1 MNNFKCLSILLVF
14 YFLMSGCTA
23 LEKADKVIISG
34 QAEKMIFNIEYT
46 ETEREIIQQAI
57 AEYNAFHDKWK
68 DFIESP
74 VQLSALGNA
83 KLMTDYE
90 DIKNIY
96 FAIEHIITLNF
107 HRYNEETQ
115 TQLLKYQGMANDVD
129 RTMGRI
135 KTVSDV
141 ATYGAMVAQ
150 IATKML

>member
-1 MNNFKCLSILLVF
+1 MNNFKYLSIWLIFSLLMF
-14 YFLMSGCTA
+14 GCTA
-23 LEKADKVIISG
+23 LDKADKVIISG
-34 QAEKMIFNIEYT
+34 QAEKVIFNIEYT
-46 ETEREIIQQAI
+46 ETESEIIQQAI

-68 DFIESP
+68 DFIENP

-83 KLMTDYE
+83 KLMADYE

-115 TQLLKYQGMANDVD
+115 AQLLKYQGMANDVD

-141 ATYGAMVAQ
+141 AIYGAMVAQ